1 MATDNPL
8 SVKAMP
14 PVLTVSMLVA
24 EIKSALERGFRTVD
38 VEGEIS
44 NWRVYPSG
52 HAYFVLKD
60 SGAQINAV
68 MFASVPCDCRDRLG
82 DGRRV
87 KVRAQATLYPQRGDL
102 QLKILRIKIAG
113 EGELMAQY
121 LALKAKLEREGLFD
135 SSRKRA
141 LPAMPRRIGL
151 VTSQAGAVVHDMC
164 RVLTRRFPN
173 IEVRLFPVQVQGADA
188 PRTIIRGIS
197 YFDSLCNDGA
207 PGAWKPDLVIVARGG
222 GSFEDLFCFN
232 DESLVRAVAAS
243 RAPIISAVGHETDYT
258 LCDFAADKRA
268 GTPSIAAEIAVPELA
283 KIRRR
288 LSDFSTALASAL
300 RSRADA
306 TGQHIDRLTDA
317 ISSSLRH
324 RLTICAQRIAALSPR
339 PARALETQAKLS
351 AQKAAEL
358 SMRMPKAAAIAIER
372 AASRLSSLERSMK
385 HLSPFAV
392 LDRGYSLTTDSDG
405 HVVQDASQVHA
416 GSRITTRLAKGSLTS
431 VVEG

>member
-1 MATDNPL
+1 MASDNPTTA
-8 SVKAMP
+8 KAMP
-14 PVLTVSMLVA
+14 PVLTVSMLVS
-24 EIKSALERGFRTVD
+24 EIKSALEHGFRTVD

-52 HAYFVLKD
+52 HAYCVLKD

-173 IEVRLFPVQVQGADA
+173 IEIRLFPVQVQGADA
-188 PRTIIRGIS
+188 PRTIISGIA
-197 YFDSLCNDGA
+197 YFNSLCEDQT
-207 PGAWKPDLVIVARGG
+207 PEAWKPDLVIVARGG

-232 DESLVRAVAAS
+232 DEALVRAVAAS
-243 RAPIISAVGHETDYT
+243 RAPVISAVGHETDYT

-283 KIRRR
+283 KIQRR
-288 LSDFSTALASAL
+288 LSDMSLALASAL
-300 RSRADA
+300 RSRAEA
-306 TGQHIDRLTDA
+306 TGQHIDRLSDA
-317 ISSSLRH
+317 LTSSLRH
-324 RLTICAQRIAALSPR
+324 RLSIASQRLAALLPR
-339 PARALETQAKLS
+339 PARALESRAKL
-351 AQKAAEL
+351 AEQKVAEISL
-358 SMRMPKAAAIAIER
+358 RMPKASAIAVER
-372 AASRLSSLERSMK
+372 AASRLAALEQSLK

-392 LDRGYSLTTDSDG
+392 LDRGYSLTTDSEG
-405 HVVQDASQVHA
+405 RVIQDASQVSVGAH
-416 GSRITTRLAKGSLTS
+416 INTRLAKGTLKS
-431 VVEG
+431 VVEE